1 MNQLD
6 LKSNLKHETNGLDC
20 RAAKEEIQ
28 VAIVKEKAKAKL
40 KSGLGIAR
48 MTGSVMA
55 GVDTEEKLERKAKY
69 LISLCS
75 LLLFSNIQRGHFCCL
90 SFSFIS
96 IFIVREAEQR
106 EKFRRKR
113 EAMKARQKKKKVQR
127 WQRL

>member
-1 MNQLD
+1 MKYGSLQ
-6 LKSNLKHETNGLDC
+6 HETNGSDC

-69 LISLCS
+69 Y
-75 LLLFSNIQRGHFCCL
+75 
-90 SFSFIS
+90 
-96 IFIVREAEQR
+96 
-106 EKFRRKR
+106 
-113 EAMKARQKKKKVQR
+113 
-127 WQRL
+127 